1 MLDVERTHEKFINHK
16 QEESDLQNLFG
27 VLPTSRVVYYTSK
40 SIESVVYFFYK
51 IKSITGTIKIIG
63 FWPLRA
69 VSLNIALIFCRTE
82 YTFCGVPYQISDS
95 DLIDLY

>member
-27 VLPTSRVVYYTSK
+27 VLPTSQVVYYTSK

-51 IKSITGTIKIIG
+51 IKSITGAIKIIG

-69 VSLNIALIFCRTE
+69 LS
-82 YTFCGVPYQISDS
+82 
-95 DLIDLY
+95 